1 MSDHPNRRQ
10 VLLSAGLAVSGLGL
24 TIQESLGQAL
34 PATPACRDE
43 DDPTA
48 EQTEGPFYKPR
59 SPRRADLREPGTLG
73 RPLTLTGQVLTRFCR
88 PVTGAVVDLWHADEK
103 GNYDN
108 SGSRY
113 RGHVLTDEQG
123 RYQFRTI
130 VPALYPGRTRHYHVK
145 VIKDGRPHLTTQLYF
160 PNEPANQR
168 DGLFNRQLLMKT
180 AESSDGLAAA
190 FTFVL
195 LMR

>member
-88 PVTGAVVDLWHADEK
+88 PVAGAVVDLWHADEK

-145 VIKDGRPHLTTQLYF
+145 VIKDGRPLLTTQLYF

-168 DGLFNRQLLMKT
+168 DGLFNRQLLMKV
-180 AESSDGLAAA
+180 ADGSEGLAAA